1 MTEAVPAAR
10 VSELTRRRALAIGG
24 AIGWGLAVVVT
35 GVATAYLLAAGLW
48 FVVVALLV
56 ALPGFV
62 ILNRAPLAALAI
74 WLLLAPYVL
83 FTSGVVRYGFWL
95 VHRALPVVVIVVLIA
110 SRVLGLR
117 TRPLGRLGAP
127 ELLMVTYI
135 FATVLSI
142 GYTSTTVPTSIITLY
157 DRVVV
162 PMCLYVIVRLVRPTE
177 QSLRWLVPIA
187 AVTVVAQTML
197 GLAAWVAP
205 GALPDEWLGREGT
218 RTIGSLGSP
227 SVYGVTMLAAG
238 AFLLHAAATEPR
250 RVVRFGE
257 RTLFV
262 VSVVMAVGTLTRG
275 VWLAAIVVVA
285 ALALVHPR
293 QLRRVAVMAL
303 PLLLVLAFTGAAA
316 GQVAKL
322 ETRFGSEQTALSRL
336 PVALASWR
344 MFEAKPVAGWGFGNF
359 DEYDREF
366 QAEVSGFIPEKD
378 HASHNVYLTL
388 LAEQGLIGVL
398 LFLGPAAWLLGRTIA
413 SYSRLPRTGLASRK
427 LVVLLWAVLL
437 AHVTVN
443 NFSNMRVVFGLGQWW
458 LVLGLIAALVT
469 MPTTSERELQRP
481 VRGSQE

>member
-1 MTEAVPAAR
+1 MTAAVASPPVPAG
-10 VSELTRRRALAIGG
+10 TRRRVLAIGR
-24 AIGWGLAVVVT
+24 AISWGLAVIVT
-35 GVATAYLLAAGLW
+35 GVATAYLLSAGLW
-48 FVVVALLV
+48 FVAVALLV
-56 ALPGFV
+56 ALPAFV
-62 ILNRAPLAALAI
+62 VLNRAPMAALAI

-95 VHRALPVVVIVVLIA
+95 VHRALPIVVIVVLIA
-110 SRVLGLR
+110 SRALGLR

-127 ELLMVTYI
+127 ELLMVTYV
-135 FATVLSI
+135 FATALSI
-142 GYTSTTVPTSIITLY
+142 GYTSTTVSTSIITLY

-177 QSLRWLVPIA
+177 ESLRWLVPVA
-187 AVTVVAQTML
+187 MVTIVAQTTL
-197 GLAAWVAP
+197 GLAAWVVPA
-205 GALPDEWLGREGT
+205 ALPDEWLGREGT

-250 RVVRFGE
+250 RVVRFAE
-257 RTLFV
+257 RALFV

-285 ALALVHPR
+285 ALAVVHPR
-293 QLRRVAVMAL
+293 QIRRIAVTAL
-303 PLLLVLAFTGAAA
+303 PVLLVLGLTGAAA
-316 GQVAKL
+316 GQVARL
-322 ETRFGSEQTALSRL
+322 ETRFGSDETALSRL

-344 MFEAKPVAGWGFGNF
+344 MFEAKPVTGWGFSNF
-359 DEYDREF
+359 DLFDREF
-366 QAEVSGFIPEKD
+366 QSEVSGFIPEKD

-388 LAEQGLIGVL
+388 LAEQGLIGML

-413 SYSRLPRTGLASRK
+413 SFSRLPRTGLASRK
-427 LVVLLWAVLL
+427 LVVLLWGVLL
-437 AHVTVN
+437 AHVAVN

-469 MPTTSERELQRP
+469 LPTSAERELERP
-481 VRGSQE
+481 VRAP